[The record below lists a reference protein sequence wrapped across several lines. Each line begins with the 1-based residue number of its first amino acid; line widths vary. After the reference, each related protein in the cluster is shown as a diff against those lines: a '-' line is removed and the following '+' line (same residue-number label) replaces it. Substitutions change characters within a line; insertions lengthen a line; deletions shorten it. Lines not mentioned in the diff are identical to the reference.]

1 LPAFK
6 QRFEV
11 SHDSWATLKHIW
23 MECAVSG

>member
-11 SHDSWATLKHIW
+11 SHDGWATLKHIW
-23 MECAVSG
+23 KKSAVSG